1 MDWIRSFQRSV
12 DHIEDNLCEPLD
24 IENIARVMNVSAF
37 YYQKI
42 FGIICGI
49 TVGEY
54 VRNRRLS
61 LAGSE
66 LMTANTKIIDVAL
79 KYGYDT
85 PEGFSRA
92 FAKFHGATPSQV
104 RKGAPIRPFERLSV
118 SIIMK
123 GGNIMNC
130 KIIKKPAF
138 KVAEKRTVQTVTND
152 ENLQTIPKFWE
163 QSHKDG
169 TVKKLLELTPDKE
182 YVFGICYNK
191 PHAEKSTFD
200 YSIAAVIGDNAE
212 IPDGFTVTEIPTRTW
227 AVFECKGAMP
237 DAIQQLWHRICTEFF
252 PSSEYEPTYEMDI
265 EAYTEGDMS
274 SSEYRCE
281 IWVPVKE
288 TGK

>member
-92 FAKFHGATPSQV
+92 FAKFHGAHPLAS
-104 RKGAPIRPFERLSV
+104 
-118 SIIMK
+118 
-123 GGNIMNC
+123 
-130 KIIKKPAF
+130 
-138 KVAEKRTVQTVTND
+138 EKRRSDTSV
-152 ENLQTIPKFWE
+152 
-163 QSHKDG
+163 
-169 TVKKLLELTPDKE
+169 
-182 YVFGICYNK
+182 
-191 PHAEKSTFD
+191 
-200 YSIAAVIGDNAE
+200 
-212 IPDGFTVTEIPTRTW
+212 
-227 AVFECKGAMP
+227 
-237 DAIQQLWHRICTEFF
+237 
-252 PSSEYEPTYEMDI
+252 
-265 EAYTEGDMS
+265 
-274 SSEYRCE
+274 
-281 IWVPVKE
+281 
-288 TGK
+288 